1 MHRFS
6 DNLSVY
12 RRLRVSV
19 TQAIR
24 DFATFSRD
32 LETSDVER
40 SMVSNQ
46 LEFSL

>member
-12 RRLRVSV
+12 RFRVSV

-24 DFATFSRD
+24 DFATFSLD
-32 LETSDVER
+32 LETSDIER